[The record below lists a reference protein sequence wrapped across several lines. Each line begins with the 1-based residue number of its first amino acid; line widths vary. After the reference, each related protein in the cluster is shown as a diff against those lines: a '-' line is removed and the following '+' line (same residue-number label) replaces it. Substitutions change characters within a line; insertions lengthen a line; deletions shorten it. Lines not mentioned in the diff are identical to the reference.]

1 MNILLLG
8 SQHGNE
14 LLGQKIYKYIKKYEP
29 SLLPHIT
36 YKVGNPR
43 AHKQNIRYID
53 TDLNR
58 SYNMQKQ
65 TYESRRAKYLL
76 RYIRANDYDLI
87 LDLHTTTCIQQPC
100 FITPNVSKLH
110 REFIASSH
118 INTVVQMKQEIAKVS
133 LIGVCEKAISVEVNK
148 DEVTDEF
155 LAKFCEDL
163 QNYVNQNH
171 LYTQNTLYIIDDFLL
186 KTELPDSETKNLR
199 NFQQSSQGFY
209 PILVGE
215 NSYKKQTNYLG
226 FKAQTKIPL
235 FIN

>member
-14 LLGQKIYKYIKKYEP
+14 LLGQKLYKYINNKAP
-29 SLLPHIT
+29 SLLPYVT

-58 SYNMQKQ
+58 SYGMIKQ

-76 RYIRANDYDLI
+76 RYINSNNFDLI
-87 LDLHTTTCIQQPC
+87 LDLHTTTCNQKPC
-100 FITPNVSKLH
+100 FITPNISELH
-110 REFIASSH
+110 SNFIASSH
-118 INTVVQMKQEIAKVS
+118 INTVVQMKQEIAQVS
-133 LIGVCEKAISVEVNK
+133 LIGVCDKAISVEVNK

-155 LAKFCEDL
+155 LANFCEDL
-163 QNYVNQNH
+163 QNYINQNFIH
-171 LYTQNTLYIIDDFLL
+171 TNNTLFVIDDFLA
-186 KTELPDSETKNLR
+186 KKELPEAEVSKLR
-199 NFQQSSQGFY
+199 NFKKSSQGFY

-226 FKAQTKIPL
+226 FKAQTKKPL
-235 FIN
+235 ILV